1 MNHPSQACTVRP
13 HSRDI
18 QRTPITL
25 SEVLLLARIAIW
37 NSDLTSN
44 CTYTLGIS
52 HKDLGQ
58 SS

>member
-37 NSDLTSN
+37 NSDL

>member
-1 MNHPSQACTVRP
+1 MNHLSQACTVRP

-25 SEVLLLARIAIW
+25 SEVPLLARIAIW

-44 CTYTLGIS
+44 CTYTLGI
-52 HKDLGQ
+52 
-58 SS
+58 